1 MLEKAF
7 FLYYSMCRKER
18 NITLYIEVDGVYYG

>member
-7 FLYYSMCRKER
+7 FLYYAMYRKER
-18 NITLYIEVDGVYYG
+18 NITFIYRNGWCLV